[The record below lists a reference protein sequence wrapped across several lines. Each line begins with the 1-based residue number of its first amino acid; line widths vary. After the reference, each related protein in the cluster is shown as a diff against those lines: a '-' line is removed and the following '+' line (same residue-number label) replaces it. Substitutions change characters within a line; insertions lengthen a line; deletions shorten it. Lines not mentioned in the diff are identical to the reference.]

1 MERSMMKLTLRDK
14 KRASWIRQNTKV
26 DDIIEV
32 IKKQKWRWAG
42 HVARMQ
48 DNRWTKRLTD
58 WTPKDKRLKKRPSTR
73 WRDEIVRFAGNL
85 WQRQASCR
93 ATWKR
98 LGEAFV
104 QQWTTNS

>member
-1 MERSMMKLTLRDK
+1 MERSMMKLTLRNK

-42 HVARMQ
+42 HVARMK

-58 WTPKDKRLKKRPSTR
+58 WMPKDKRLKKRPTTR
-73 WRDEIVRFAGNL
+73 WRDEIVRFTGNL
-85 WQRQASCR
+85 WQRQACCR
-93 ATWKR
+93 ATWKG

-104 QQWTTNS
+104 QQWTTNG